1 MQIKLLLI
9 TCFLFGACTASYL
22 AEKRE
27 DAPLDEDTA
36 QEVEDLNEE
45 DFETASDK
53 FDGEND
59 EEPENENEAFD
70 ELRDEE
76 NERDAEE
83 LEEMNDEDE
92 ETDEVSED
100 PRPVPRKS
108 SKKYG
113 YLYGKGKGYRKY
125 RKGLYQKKPRKSYSK
140 GYRKYRFR
148 KGYYPKKGK
157 GYGYRYA
164 YRYPYYSRG
173 H

>member
-92 ETDEVSED
+92 ETDEDEVSED

-108 SKKYG
+108 KKKYG
-113 YLYGKGKGYRKY
+113 
-125 RKGLYQKKPRKSYSK
+125 
-140 GYRKYRFR
+140 
-148 KGYYPKKGK
+148 
-157 GYGYRYA
+157 
-164 YRYPYYSRG
+164 
-173 H
+173 